1 MDAII
6 SLSVGEKSQKSLSVF
21 ELRKKLNDLGL
32 DHIGKKQTLIDR
44 LKEYEISHNAK
55 IINNS
60 LSDIK
65 IMRETRMKMEL
76 ARNKDKKPENT
87 YSESET
93 ESPTPPKKRHKS
105 ILEDLT
111 SKCDVCLEEFWRESD
126 LKSHKRKK
134 IQICAMKAELT
145 EKEEIRTNL
154 QTPNSNKIAGSGNKS
169 GTEKQ
174 REKIKISYDGN
185 PKKYV
190 IKIIKTLPEDVI
202 TLGDLK
208 RKLPISGNFRYFIRT
223 FDKEDEIMEE
233 FMDDCE
239 KLPSYNNFMFVECHK
254 MLQ

>member
-1 MDAII
+1 MSMIEWFDI
-6 SLSVGEKSQKSLSVF
+6 
-21 ELRKKLNDLGL
+21 LG
-32 DHIGKKQTLIDR
+32 DTHKD
-44 LKEYEISHNAK
+44 
-55 IINNS
+55 IINKRYENCGNPRKFKQDIEEDS
-60 LSDIK
+60 LRDIK
-65 IMRETRMKMEL
+65 IMREMRMKMES
-76 ARNKDKKPENT
+76 ARNKDKKQEYVASVCEST

-93 ESPTPPKKRHKS
+93 KSPTPPKKRHKS

-154 QTPNSNKIAGSGNKS
+154 QTPNSNKIADSGNKS

-174 REKIKISYDGN
+174 RVKIKISYDGN

-202 TLGDLK
+202 TLADLK

-223 FDKEDEIMEE
+223 FDEEDEIMEE

>member
-1 MDAII
+1 M
-6 SLSVGEKSQKSLSVF
+6 SLF
-21 ELRKKLNDLGL
+21 DILG
-32 DHIGKKQTLIDR
+32 DTHKD
-44 LKEYEISHNAK
+44 
-55 IINNS
+55 IINKRYANCGNPRKFKQDIEEDS
-60 LSDIK
+60 LRDIK
-65 IMRETRMKMEL
+65 IMREMRMKMES
-76 ARNKDKKPENT
+76 ARNKDKKQEYVASVCEST

-93 ESPTPPKKRHKS
+93 KSPTPPKKRHKS

-154 QTPNSNKIAGSGNKS
+154 QTPNSNKIADSGNKS

-174 REKIKISYDGN
+174 RVKIKISYDGN

-223 FDKEDEIMEE
+223 FDEEDEIMEE

-239 KLPSYNNFMFVECHK
+239 KLPSYNNFMFVECRK

>member
-1 MDAII
+1 M
-6 SLSVGEKSQKSLSVF
+6 SLF
-21 ELRKKLNDLGL
+21 DILGL
-32 DHIGKKQTLIDR
+32 GDTHKD
-44 LKEYEISHNAK
+44 
-55 IINNS
+55 IINKRYENCGNPRKFKQDIEEDS
-60 LSDIK
+60 LRDIK
-65 IMRETRMKMEL
+65 IMREMRMKMES
-76 ARNKDKKPENT
+76 ARNKDKKQEYVASVCEST

-93 ESPTPPKKRHKS
+93 KSPTPPKKRHKS

-134 IQICAMKAELT
+134 IQICAMKAKLT

-174 REKIKISYDGN
+174 RVKIKISYDGN

-223 FDKEDEIMEE
+223 FDEEDEIMEE

-239 KLPSYNNFMFVECHK
+239 KLPSYNNFMFVECRK

>member
-1 MDAII
+1 M
-6 SLSVGEKSQKSLSVF
+6 SLF
-21 ELRKKLNDLGL
+21 DILG
-32 DHIGKKQTLIDR
+32 DTHKD
-44 LKEYEISHNAK
+44 
-55 IINNS
+55 IINKRYEYCGNARKFKQDIEEDS
-60 LSDIK
+60 LRDIK
-65 IMRETRMKMEL
+65 IMREMRMKMES
-76 ARNKDKKPENT
+76 ARNKDKKQEYVASVCEDT

-93 ESPTPPKKRHKS
+93 KSPTPPKKRHKS

-126 LKSHKRKK
+126 LRSHKRKK
-134 IQICAMKAELT
+134 IQICAVKAELT

-154 QTPNSNKIAGSGNKS
+154 QTPNSNKIADSGNKS

-174 REKIKISYDGN
+174 RVKIKISYDGN

-190 IKIIKTLPEDVI
+190 IKIIKTLPHEII

-223 FDKEDEIMEE
+223 FDEEDEIMEE

-239 KLPSYNNFMFVECHK
+239 KLPSYNNFMYVECRK

>member
-1 MDAII
+1 MSMIEWFDI
-6 SLSVGEKSQKSLSVF
+6 
-21 ELRKKLNDLGL
+21 LG
-32 DHIGKKQTLIDR
+32 DTHKD
-44 LKEYEISHNAK
+44 
-55 IINNS
+55 IINKRYENCGNPRKFKQDIEEDS
-60 LSDIK
+60 LRDIK
-65 IMRETRMKMEL
+65 IMREMRMKMES
-76 ARNKDKKPENT
+76 ARNKDKKQEYVASVCEST

-93 ESPTPPKKRHKS
+93 KSPTPPKKRHKS

-154 QTPNSNKIAGSGNKS
+154 QTPNSNKIADNGNKS

-174 REKIKISYDGN
+174 RVKIKISYDGN

-223 FDKEDEIMEE
+223 FDEEDEIMEE

-239 KLPSYNNFMFVECHK
+239 KLPSYNNFMFVECRK

>member
-1 MDAII
+1 M
-6 SLSVGEKSQKSLSVF
+6 SLF
-21 ELRKKLNDLGL
+21 DILG
-32 DHIGKKQTLIDR
+32 DTHKD
-44 LKEYEISHNAK
+44 
-55 IINNS
+55 IINKRYENCGNPRKFKQDIEEDS
-60 LSDIK
+60 LRDIK
-65 IMRETRMKMEL
+65 IMREMRMKMES
-76 ARNKDKKPENT
+76 ARNKDKKQEYVASVCEST

-93 ESPTPPKKRHKS
+93 KSPTPPKKRHKS

-154 QTPNSNKIAGSGNKS
+154 QTPNSNKIADSGNKS
-169 GTEKQ
+169 ATEKQ
-174 REKIKISYDGN
+174 RVKIKISYDGN

-223 FDKEDEIMEE
+223 FDEEDEIMEE

-239 KLPSYNNFMFVECHK
+239 KLPSYNNFMFVECRK

>member
-1 MDAII
+1 MSMIEWFDI
-6 SLSVGEKSQKSLSVF
+6 
-21 ELRKKLNDLGL
+21 LG
-32 DHIGKKQTLIDR
+32 DTHKD
-44 LKEYEISHNAK
+44 
-55 IINNS
+55 IINKRYENCGNPRKFKQDIEEDS
-60 LSDIK
+60 LRDIK
-65 IMRETRMKMEL
+65 IMREMRMKMES
-76 ARNKDKKPENT
+76 ARNKDKKQEYVASVCEST

-93 ESPTPPKKRHKS
+93 KSPTPPKKRHKS

-154 QTPNSNKIAGSGNKS
+154 QTPNSNKIADSGNKS

-174 REKIKISYDGN
+174 RVKIKISYDGN

-223 FDKEDEIMEE
+223 FDEEDEIMEE

-239 KLPSYNNFMFVECHK
+239 KLPSYNNFMFVECRK

>member
-1 MDAII
+1 MLEAFFSCDLRSILGARKIDTNHPRKFKQDI
-6 SLSVGEKSQKSLSVF
+6 EEDSL
-21 ELRKKLNDLGL
+21 R
-32 DHIGKKQTLIDR
+32 
-44 LKEYEISHNAK
+44 
-55 IINNS
+55 
-60 LSDIK
+60 DIK
-65 IMRETRMKMEL
+65 IMREMRMKMES
-76 ARNKDKKPENT
+76 ARNKDKKQEYVASVCEST

-93 ESPTPPKKRHKS
+93 KSPTPPKKRHKS

-154 QTPNSNKIAGSGNKS
+154 QTPNSNKIADSGNKS

-174 REKIKISYDGN
+174 RVKIKISYDGN

-223 FDKEDEIMEE
+223 FDEEDEIMEE

-239 KLPSYNNFMFVECHK
+239 KLPSYNNFMFVECRK